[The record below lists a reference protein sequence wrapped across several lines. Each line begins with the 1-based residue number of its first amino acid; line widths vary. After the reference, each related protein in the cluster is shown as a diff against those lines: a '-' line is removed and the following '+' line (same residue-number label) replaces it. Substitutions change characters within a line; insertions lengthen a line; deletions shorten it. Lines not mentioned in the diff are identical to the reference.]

1 MDNIQKKLSFE
12 KPKLSFEIPKLPF
25 EKPKFSF
32 EIPEIK
38 PQIIEEPKPIN
49 TFLENKLLPQPILTK
64 KIIIDEKPKKIIKH
78 KIDIIEIGE
87 KKNIKRQKLMNYNIF
102 NDRINKEKLEIA
114 V

>member
-12 KPKLSFEIPKLPF
+12 APKLSF

-49 TFLENKLLPQPILTK
+49 TFVENKLLPQPILTK
-64 KIIIDEKPKKIIKH
+64 RIIDEKPKKIIKH